1 MLIIAFES
9 SCDETSVSVCE
20 FNKGE
25 DETPKRRVLSVATA
39 SQIPIHALY
48 GGVVPEIA
56 GRAHIEAISSLTY
69 TALDEAGIRPEEVDA
84 VAVTASPGLIGALL
98 VAVNFAKSFALAYK
112 KPLIPV
118 NHIRG
123 HIAAA
128 YFEHEDLKAPFFA
141 LVASGGHTSI
151 VRAVSPTEF
160 ETVGRTRDDAAGEAF
175 DKVARILGI
184 PYPGGKELDRLA
196 ALGNKNAIKLP
207 SATIAGSF
215 DFSFSGI
222 KTAVVN
228 YANTERM
235 QGRELKRED
244 VAASFTEAAV
254 SSIVKNLKNAYA
266 EYKYETLVV
275 CGGVAANSHL
285 RAALSDMGDECG
297 IRLCIPSI
305 EYCGDNAAMIAAQG
319 YFEYMAGNLAD
330 CSLNARATNRAE
342 LKI

>member
-20 FNKGE
+20 FNEEKDGL
-25 DETPKRRVLSVATA
+25 PSRRILSVATA

-69 TALDEAGIRPEEVDA
+69 AALDEAGVRPEDVDA

-98 VAVNFAKSFALAYK
+98 VAVNFAKSFALAYG
-112 KPLIPV
+112 KPLVPV

-128 YFEHEDLKAPFFA
+128 YFEYPSLKAPFFA

-151 VRAVSPTEF
+151 VRAKSPTEF
-160 ETVGRTRDDAAGEAF
+160 ETIGRTRDDAAGEAF

-196 ALGNKNAIKLP
+196 SLGNKNALRLP
-207 SATIAGSF
+207 GASIAGSL

-228 YANTERM
+228 YANTEKM
-235 QGRELKRED
+235 QGRALNRED
-244 VAASFTEAAV
+244 IAASFTAAAV
-254 SSIVKNLKNAYA
+254 DSIIKNLKNAHDV
-266 EYKYETLVV
+266 YKYEALVV
-275 CGGVAANSHL
+275 SGGVAANSHL
-285 RAALSDMGDECG
+285 RAALKDMANERK
-297 IRLCIPSI
+297 ISLCIPSV

-319 YFEYMAGNLAD
+319 YFEYMAGNLANS
-330 CSLNARATNRAE
+330 SLNARATNRSE